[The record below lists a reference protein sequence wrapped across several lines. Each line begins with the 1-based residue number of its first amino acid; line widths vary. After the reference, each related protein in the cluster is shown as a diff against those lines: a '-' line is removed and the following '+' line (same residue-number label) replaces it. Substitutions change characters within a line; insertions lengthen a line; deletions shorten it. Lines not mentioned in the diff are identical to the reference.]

1 MRSYILGVAS
11 LADPMS
17 AKIEVSVVL
26 RLDTCLTQLAV
37 CMVPAALDNSVKLD
51 RGQRTLPAGKD
62 RVKPRESTAWNV
74 LLYLDPFSYFL
85 AIDRR
90 SSISIHGSSDHVRRM
105 KQCPVPFPSRLGH
118 PPEIVR
124 LPNW

>member
-62 RVKPRESTAWNV
+62 RVNPRESTAWNV
-74 LLYLDPFSYFL
+74 LLYLDPL
-85 AIDRR
+85 VT
-90 SSISIHGSSDHVRRM
+90 SSTSTVEA
-105 KQCPVPFPSRLGH
+105 PFPSTVLA
-118 PPEIVR
+118 ITSVA
-124 LPNW
+124 